1 MPRAFGRFTDSP
13 TLDCVCDECNGYFGE
28 TIERE
33 MGRDSLEA
41 LMRLIHRIK
50 PASEVHELGK
60 KRVKTTLDHEDP
72 AWSACHIEWKEEDGE
87 PVVSLVPQVGFRRLD
102 GTGWIYVTEKDLE
115 DTKKPLS
122 PEADE
127 PKKGMRLVSPSREI
141 DERLVG
147 VLARRGIPFQK
158 IRESGGIHGSES
170 GYAKVNIHGTV
181 DETSLRCVS
190 KIAFNY
196 LAWRAGADFVR
207 TETFNAIRSYI
218 RERTQPS
225 YPLVRV
231 DPQSMLIDDTG
242 GVRRS
247 DAHMVAAAWTLDN
260 KHLVGQVS
268 LFNALTYFV
277 ALSWDFLGVWR
288 PLVTG
293 HHFDHR
299 GRRITPLLNT
309 MIHRGTVHSAVT
321 RSSTA
326 SLSDRR

>member
-41 LMRLIHRIK
+41 LMRLIHRTK
-50 PASEVHELGK
+50 PAREVHQLGK
-60 KRVKTTLDHEDP
+60 KQVKTTLDHEDLD
-72 AWSACHIEWKEEDGE
+72 WNGCHIEWKEEDGE
-87 PVVSLVPQVGFRRLD
+87 PVVSFVPQVGFRRRG
-102 GTGWIYVTEKDLE
+102 GTGWVYVTEKDLE
-115 DTKKPLS
+115 DTDKPLPS
-122 PEADE
+122 EADE
-127 PKKGMRLVSPSREI
+127 PRKGMRILSNSSYI
-141 DERLVG
+141 DERLVA

-158 IRESGGIHGSES
+158 VRETGGIHGSET

-181 DETSLRCVS
+181 GEASLRCVS

-207 TETFNAIRSYI
+207 TETFNTIRAFI
-218 RERTQPS
+218 REGTQPS

-231 DPQSMLIDDTG
+231 DPRSMLIDDTG
-242 GVRRS
+242 EVRRS
-247 DAHMVAAAWTLDN
+247 DAHMVATAWTLDN
-260 KHLVGQVS
+260 KHLIGQVS

-277 ALSWDFLGVWR
+277 ALSWDFTGVWR
-288 PLVTG
+288 PLVSG

-299 GRRITPLLNT
+299 KKRITPLLNT
-309 MIHRGTVHSAVT
+309 MPR
-321 RSSTA
+321 
-326 SLSDRR
+326 